1 MKTLTHIFVSI
12 LRDDV
17 GIVPY
22 KIFFYKK
29 SSYEVIKNLY
39 CSFGTVLTK
48 SVLYIR
54 CGRVSQYFFVLTVK
68 G

>member
-22 KIFFYKK
+22 KFSLCLHEKR
-29 SSYEVIKNLY
+29 EVTFDRLFAGGYTPPLRHNFKN
-39 CSFGTVLTK
+39 
-48 SVLYIR
+48 YI
-54 CGRVSQYFFVLTVK
+54 SK
-68 G
+68 

>member
-22 KIFFYKK
+22 KFSLCLHEKR
-29 SSYEVIKNLY
+29 EVSFDRLFAEGYTPPLRHNFKN
-39 CSFGTVLTK
+39 
-48 SVLYIR
+48 YI
-54 CGRVSQYFFVLTVK
+54 SK
-68 G
+68 